1 MASAHNDLPFDPPY
15 DQVFTGLLSFAG
27 FSSAE
32 ETLGKLEN
40 LRQRF
45 RCAGDKKGVD
55 YCRRLA
61 LLGRRRAGLISR
73 NPRVSPRKRLQKREI
88 ETWFRV
94 WLETPEI
101 FEDWLAL
108 RKMSEEYKDLAHPE
122 PTGPQP
128 ENVDAPST

>member
-1 MASAHNDLPFDPPY
+1 MPSAHKDLPFDPPY
-15 DQVFTGLLSFAG
+15 DQVFNGLLSFAD
-27 FSSAE
+27 FSAAE
-32 ETLGKLEN
+32 ETLRKLGN

-61 LLGRRRAGLISR
+61 VLGRRRAGLISR
-73 NPRVSPRKRLQKREI
+73 NPRVSLPKRLRKREI
-88 ETWFRV
+88 ESWFRV

-101 FEDWLAL
+101 FEDWLSL
-108 RKMSEEYKDLAHPE
+108 RKLSEDYRNLAHPD